1 MRLPSCSLR
10 AFRGKDG
17 MKILKIPICL
27 VVVTLVLG
35 AFSLPTQANPTRY
48 EFHCITSNDP
58 TGLAGSI
65 GESAFYLDVS
75 PGSSSNEV
83 LFEFGIL
90 PGIPYPADPPY
101 DYSYFIRGIYFYDG
115 ALYNGSIAQ
124 IIDYDS
130 DPLIAIDFEPGASPG
145 HLPGFDPDDYPSLAY
160 SALIATADP
169 DKEDPYWG
177 INPGETLGVLF
188 SLAGGN
194 EFDDVISSLNSGESI
209 IGVHAGG
216 FGPNDYSESFI
227 IPAPGAILL
236 GGIGVCF
243 VGWLRRRRTI

>member
-1 MRLPSCSLR
+1 MKKLILIVCFL
-10 AFRGKDG
+10 AVG
-17 MKILKIPICL
+17 MFCI
-27 VVVTLVLG
+27 T
-35 AFSLPTQANPTRY
+35 AQANPTDPVRY

-58 TGLAGSI
+58 TGLAGST
-65 GESAFYLDVS
+65 GASAFYVDVS
-75 PGSSSNEV
+75 QGSSSNEV

-124 IIDYDS
+124 IIDYDF

-145 HLPGFDPDDYPSLAY
+145 HLPGFDPGDYSSLAY
-160 SALIATADP
+160 SALVATADP
-169 DKEDPYWG
+169 DNEDPYWG
-177 INPGETLGVLF
+177 INPGETLGLLF

-194 EFDDVISSLNSGESI
+194 EFDDVISSLNSGATI

-227 IPAPGAILL
+227 TIPAPGAILL
-236 GGIGVCF
+236 GGIGVCL
-243 VGWLRRRRTI
+243 VGWLRRRRTL